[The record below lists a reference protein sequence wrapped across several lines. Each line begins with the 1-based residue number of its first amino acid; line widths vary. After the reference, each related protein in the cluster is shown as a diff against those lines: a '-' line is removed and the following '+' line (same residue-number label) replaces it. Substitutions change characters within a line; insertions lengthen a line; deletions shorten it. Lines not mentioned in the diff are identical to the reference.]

1 MIVVPNS
8 VSASILAALTGVGG
22 TLNGAK
28 CHLFQNN
35 VVPSIGFALADLV
48 EADFDGYA
56 ASAAVTW
63 SVPIDNQDGNGP
75 VVVGDNKLFIAT
87 APFVVPNTIYGWYLT
102 NGAGTV
108 LLAAER
114 YATAKQISEAGNAIG
129 VVPQWG
135 AVSQSGS

>member
-1 MIVVPNS
+1 MIVVPNN
-8 VSASILAALTGVGG
+8 VSASILTALTGVGG

-35 VVPSIGFALADLV
+35 VIPSIGFVLADVV
-48 EADFDGYA
+48 EADFGGYA

-63 SVPIDNQDGNGP
+63 SVPLDNQDGNGP

-87 APFVVPNTIYGWYLT
+87 DPVGTPNVIYGWYLT

-108 LLAAER
+108 LLCAER
-114 YATAKQISEAGNAIG
+114 YTTPKQVSEPGNAVG

-135 AVSQSGS
+135 AISQSGS